1 MWNLL
6 NPEDKWADSS
16 CRKIRSPAFS
26 KQSLESLH
34 AIRRCLKVDTEEYC
48 MISIK
53 KYLNAIHLTAEDIDT
68 ESNEL
73 SSTGLKC
80 YRAVLSAFGKAAVQI
95 SPALGENLATRLRG
109 LEQRLSFDVSP
120 KSLAVTAKH
129 VEAQLHEWGS
139 QTSQQITAQT
149 DSVKELLI
157 ALATTAESVGRR
169 DQGYSSKFKNLTVNF
184 EKIGDLNDLSQIRKS
199 LVQSVT
205 ELRGSVEQMTRE
217 SRELVAH
224 LQSEISIYETRL
236 KSAEQLAFKDE
247 LTGLANRRAIEDRI
261 QWNIVNHQ
269 EFCILVVDLNR
280 FKQVNDKH
288 GHLVGDDLIKQFAME
303 LQSNTRAGDLVGRW
317 GGDEFVV
324 ILMCNAQGAKAATQ
338 KIRDWVFGKYT
349 IQGAGKSPL
358 VLEVDAAIG
367 VAEWIKGKD
376 LQQLIDEAD
385 AAMYLDKTRTKQ

>member
-1 MWNLL
+1 
-6 NPEDKWADSS
+6 
-16 CRKIRSPAFS
+16 
-26 KQSLESLH
+26 
-34 AIRRCLKVDTEEYC
+34 

-53 KYLNAIHLTAEDIDT
+53 KYLNAIHLTAEDIDA